1 MLGFRKLLEIDAIAH
16 DTEYARRYL
25 GEPILDLSHLSDS
38 EIYEMAKIKLLEY
51 AGFWGHWGLA
61 KKYHDDTPGQ
71 DWKRISKLMK
81 RYKAE
86 R

>member
-1 MLGFRKLLEIDAIAH
+1 MLGFREFLKEH
-16 DTEYARRYL
+16 W
-25 GEPILDLSHLSDS
+25 G
-38 EIYEMAKIKLLEY
+38 
-51 AGFWGHWGLA
+51 GFWGHWKLA